1 MTAITTQSKLKTT
14 LSVNL
19 STWFVGGLTIVA
31 LLLGW
36 LIKQGV
42 QDDTQRV
49 ERQGVV
55 AMAPAGWMINYGL
68 QSEER
73 VFEAVDPLD
82 PTHRFVVSLLP
93 AAPDGKVTDLVVI
106 RNLKIGQNLNLFR
119 VIDQGLVSVL
129 GRESYKVTYAY
140 VRPNESGMLPQVIQ
154 GVDYYLL
161 VGDKALVVTME
172 EVAGLFKEALPKFL
186 KFLNTVTYIP
196 GG

>member
-1 MTAITTQSKLKTT
+1 MRAMTTQSKSKILS
-14 LSVNL
+14 SVNL
-19 STWFVGGLTIVA
+19 STWFVGGLTVIA
-31 LLLGW
+31 LLVGW

-42 QDDTQRV
+42 QNDTKRV

-82 PTHRFVVSLLP
+82 LTHRYVVSLLP
-93 AAPDGKVTDLVVI
+93 VAPEGKIVDLVVI
-106 RNLKIGQNLNLFR
+106 RNLKIGQNLNLYR
-119 VIDQGLVSVL
+119 VIDQDAVLVM

-140 VRPNESGMLPQVIQ
+140 VQPNESGMLPQVVQ
-154 GVDYYLL
+154 GVDYYLR

-172 EVAGLFKEALPKFL
+172 EVAGLFKDALPKFL
-186 KFLNTVTYIP
+186 EFLNTVTYIP